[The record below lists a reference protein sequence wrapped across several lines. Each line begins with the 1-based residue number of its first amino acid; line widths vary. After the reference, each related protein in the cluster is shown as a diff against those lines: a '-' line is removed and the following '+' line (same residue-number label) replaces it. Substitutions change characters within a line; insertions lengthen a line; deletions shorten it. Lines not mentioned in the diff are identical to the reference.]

1 MDLDFKTIVG
11 ETVAE
16 LLSGYR
22 NFTNVLSSEVIE
34 VASSRVVRSSV
45 IGDEGLIIVQLEFKC
60 RESYGD
66 EEPKF
71 TVLYFLKEATNVCVG
86 KLKIKDQLP
95 CPLAELL
102 DTYIMPWPNSARR
115 YALPY
120 SNYVKLIPVSTLPGI
135 SSIHRREAAFAR
147 RNFERELREWLNFI
161 WRSKLSEKDLNSIK
175 PPIQVKEKAKC
186 SKGAEFQKIFVSE
199 IWTAMQMEHF
209 NSGSRLSFLPME
221 LVEVIYRHVE
231 QYWKSSIETRGV
243 FASVVAQVPFPK
255 PKGECY
261 PFSSVRFD

>member
-16 LLSGYR
+16 LLSGY
-22 NFTNVLSSEVIE
+22 NFSNVLSSEVIE

-45 IGDEGLIIVQLEFKC
+45 IRDEGLIIVQLEFKC
-60 RESYGD
+60 RQSYGD
-66 EEPKF
+66 EEPKL

-102 DTYIMPWPNSARR
+102 DTYIMPWPNSAM

-147 RNFERELREWLNFI
+147 NFERELRESLNFI
-161 WRSKLSEKDLNSIK
+161 WGSNLKEKDLISIK

-199 IWTAMQMEHF
+199 IWTVMQMEHF

-243 FASVVAQVPFPK
+243 FASVVAQVPFSK